1 MLGSLHCLLSS
12 AVEHSPCKRAVNGSI
27 PLGGSLG
34 SDSVPGIGVFAFSSR
49 NDSSVSDTRRRWES
63 GIRIGGADRVDGPHL
78 RPSSESTPF
87 VGGVDSN
94 WGRGFRSSMR
104 DRGPTTSPRGGIRR
118 AESSLTP
125 STVFDPNAPGTN
137 HQPLRAATCR
147 EAHWRT
153 PSPNTDQSRAPRGA
167 RLCSFHKPGITACLA
182 SPRKPS
188 NPFRRRILSPW
199 PSRVPAQP
207 TADAPSR

>member
-34 SDSVPGIGVFAFSSR
+34 SDSVPGIGVSAFSSR
-49 NDSSVSDTRRRWES
+49 IGSSVSDTRRRWES
-63 GIRIGGADRVDGPHL
+63 DIRNGGADRV
-78 RPSSESTPF
+78 RAASTPF
-87 VGGVDSN
+87 VGIYTLH
-94 WGRGFRSSMR
+94 RRCRFRLGAWIQVFAAQPR
-104 DRGPTTSPRGGIRR
+104 PTTSPQVGIRG
-118 AESSLTP
+118 AESSLTS

-182 SPRKPS
+182 SPRRPS

-199 PSRVPAQP
+199 PWRVPAQP
-207 TADAPSR
+207 TADGPSR

>member
-1 MLGSLHCLLSS
+1 MAHAPRDATADTDLRRALVPDVQTYQVWGQS
-12 AVEHSPCKRAVNGSI
+12 AA
-27 PLGGSLG
+27 
-34 SDSVPGIGVFAFSSR
+34 GVQNF
-49 NDSSVSDTRRRWES
+49 
-63 GIRIGGADRVDGPHL
+63 GADRADGPHL
-78 RPSSESTPF
+78 RPSSGFTPRG
-87 VGGVDSN
+87 GGVDSD
-94 WGRGFRSSMR
+94 WGRGFKSSLR
-104 DRGPTTSPRGGIRR
+104 NRRPTTSPQVGIRR

-153 PSPNTDQSRAPRGA
+153 PSPNTDQSRALRGA
-167 RLCSFHKPGITACLA
+167 RLCSFHKPDITACLA

-188 NPFRRRILSPW
+188 NPFRRQILSPW
-199 PSRVPAQP
+199 LWRVPAQP